1 MLIFAVVMRLL
12 FVKLLIGF
20 KKAYLKGFLSF
31 MTRQLAETNE
41 QVWWWHKQTI
51 PMTYNYK

>member
-1 MLIFAVVMRLL
+1 MRLL